1 MAALS
6 VENLHLFRGD
16 RHVLRGVSLSASP
29 GQCLRI
35 VGPNGCGKTSLL
47 RALCGLLE
55 IETGEI
61 RWNGAKIDEDRR
73 RYYTD
78 LSYLGHD
85 LALKLDLTVAENLH
99 FAVGMRRAAAPT
111 DRSAA
116 LARLQ
121 LTALA
126 DLPLRVLS
134 AGQRRRAAL
143 AVLWLTASP
152 LWLLDE
158 PNTNLDTAGQALVAR
173 LIEQHLD
180 RGGIVLAALHQD
192 LPLAS
197 GRLTTL
203 SLEAA

>member
-47 RALCGLLE
+47 RALCGLVE

-61 RWNGAKIDEDRR
+61 QWDGAKIDEDRR
-73 RYYTD
+73 RYYMD

-111 DRSAA
+111 DCNAA

-121 LTALA
+121 LTELA
-126 DLPLRVLS
+126 DLPLRALS

>member
-1 MAALS
+1 MTSLT

-16 RHVLRGVSLSASP
+16 RHLLRGVAFSAKA
-29 GQCLRI
+29 GTCLR
-35 VGPNGCGKTSLL
+35 VTGPNGCGKTSLL

-55 IETGEI
+55 LESGKIS
-61 RWNGAKIDEDRR
+61 WNGADIADDGRK
-73 RYYTD
+73 YHAD

-85 LALKLDLTVAENLH
+85 LALKLDLTVRENLLY
-99 FAVGMRRAAAPT
+99 AVGLRRVTPADAQT
-111 DRSAA
+111 AA
-116 LARLQ
+116 LQRLQ
-121 LTALA
+121 LIELA
-126 DLPLRVLS
+126 DLPLRALS

-158 PNTNLDTAGQALVAR
+158 PNTNLDSGGQTLVAS
-173 LIEQHLD
+173 LIDEHLN

-197 GRLTTL
+197 QRLSNL
-203 SLEAA
+203 NLGAP